1 MIQGIVLLLPAPER
15 GVGSLFVV
23 GTNVGRVTIKAVM
36 RLNVMMIRKPTERVP
51 PFSELFADALIE
63 CFLAWS
69 TARAVAVLN
78 LWALLR
84 CTEALSL
91 GVSGDAS

>member
-15 GVGSLFVV
+15 GVGNILEANIYIADLTSCIPLLIV
-23 GTNVGRVTIKAVM
+23 
-36 RLNVMMIRKPTERVP
+36 MIRKPTERVP

-69 TARAVAVLN
+69 AT
-78 LWALLR
+78 
-84 CTEALSL
+84 
-91 GVSGDAS
+91 